1 MTSEPISTAVTPLD
15 AAPARP
21 LWQVIFVRPVMLT
34 VLLLILE
41 PIVASVFW
49 PQSLDLQYIL
59 STFTLTAPL
68 ALMA

>member
-1 MTSEPISTAVTPLD
+1 MMTI
-15 AAPARP
+15 
-21 LWQVIFVRPVMLT
+21 
-34 VLLLILE
+34 LLLILE

-68 ALMA
+68 ALMALVLTLVIIAGEIDLSPASSMALTACVFAAV